1 MASNNLTSNTSTK
14 IARAFLPAFEQARIL
29 SKTVNTTMIQG
40 EFTPQYG
47 ATIYVKRPHD
57 YKSFRS
63 NTGDI
68 SAQTMQLV
76 SGTAPATVQQY
87 ITTWADWTNYEEA
100 LQLDQLEEILAPAAQ
115 RLAIDLELDFARYM
129 LKNCNLSVGTPGTAV
144 DTWAKVAAAGAMMDS
159 IGIPQDGE
167 RFYVMNPFVRTT
179 LAGVQLSLNQTGPM
193 VQSAWEKAVVTNQL
207 GNMTALS
214 TASLGTYATNAGAD
228 RAGTLSATPT
238 ATYVAHKDTM
248 LQTLA
253 VTGFQANLV
262 VSAGEVIQVTGR
274 GRVNIATKQTMLDA
288 SGAQVLWR
296 GVVQTGV
303 TLGASGEGNLTVAG
317 PAILEAT
324 GAYNTVA
331 SALTSG
337 DVITLLGAASTTYQP
352 NMFYHKD
359 AYGIA
364 SVKLPK
370 LYSTDT
376 VATTKDGLSIRV
388 SKYSNGDTNTQKVR
402 FDLLPAYA
410 TFNPFFAGHGY
421 G

>member
-1 MASNNLTSNTSTK
+1 
-14 IARAFLPAFEQARIL
+14 
-29 SKTVNTTMIQG
+29 
-40 EFTPQYG
+40 
-47 ATIYVKRPHD
+47 
-57 YKSFRS
+57 
-63 NTGDI
+63 
-68 SAQTMQLV
+68 
-76 SGTAPATVQQY
+76 
-87 ITTWADWTNYEEA
+87 
-100 LQLDQLEEILAPAAQ
+100 
-115 RLAIDLELDFARYM
+115 
-129 LKNCNLSVGTPGTAV
+129 
-144 DTWAKVAAAGAMMDS
+144 
-159 IGIPQDGE
+159 
-167 RFYVMNPFVRTT
+167 
-179 LAGVQLSLNQTGPM
+179 
-193 VQSAWEKAVVTNQL
+193 
-207 GNMTALS
+207 MTALS